1 MKRTICFDGP
11 IYDHLQ
17 YGVDENSKDC
27 QLIKQALIDKIDSF
41 IKEGECEVLSGVR
54 RGIEMWTAEVVL
66 DKMEVYPNIS
76 LTCVCPYEEQSTYWS
91 ENHRERYFTIHQLC
105 SKLIMLNKHYEIDCF
120 QKLDNYL
127 LEHCDTVITIQGYE
141 NSALVKKAKELNKNV
156 IIVNGQN

>member
-76 LTCVCPYEEQSTYWS
+76 LTCVCPYEEQPTYWS

-127 LEHCDTVITIQGYE
+127 LEHCDTVVTIQGYE

>member
-27 QLIKQALIDKIDSF
+27 QLTKQALIDKIDSF

-76 LTCVCPYEEQSTYWS
+76 LTCVCPYEEQPTYWS

-127 LEHCDTVITIQGYE
+127 LEHCDTVVTIQGYE

>member
-17 YGVDENSKDC
+17 YGKDETANDC
-27 QLIKQALIDKIDSF
+27 QLIKKELMEKIDSL
-41 IKEGECEVLSGVR
+41 IKEGDCEFLSGVR
-54 RGIEMWTAEVVL
+54 RGIEMWTAEIVL

-76 LTCVCPYEEQSTYWS
+76 LTCICPYEEQPTYWN

-105 SKLIMLNKHYEIDCF
+105 SKLIMLGKHYEIDCY

-127 LEHCDTVITIQGYE
+127 LEHCDTVITIIGYE
-141 NSALVKKAKELNKNV
+141 ESKLAKKAKELNKDV
-156 IIVNGQN
+156 IIVNVEN

>member
-11 IYDHLQ
+11 IFDHLQ
-17 YGVDENSKDC
+17 SGKDESSIDC
-27 QLIKQALIDKIDSF
+27 QQIKKELTEKIDSL
-41 IKEGECEVLSGVR
+41 IKEGECEFLSGVR
-54 RGIEMWTAEVVL
+54 RGIEMWTAEIVL

-76 LTCVCPYEEQSTYWS
+76 LTCVCPYEEQPTYWN

-127 LEHCDTVITIQGYE
+127 LDQCDTVITIHGYE
-141 NSALVKKAKELNKNV
+141 NSTMVKKAKELNKNV
-156 IIVNGQN
+156 IIVNEQE